1 MILFIEDR
9 AKTLL
14 MLMVL
19 GNNLHVRIKVNKIIL
34 NINTLFTLMLNII
47 IKGIIFW
54 TVDKINRVYNELVFK
69 IEINQEWKGLIPNF
83 INSLKFIKIKK
94 LLLIM

>member
-19 GNNLHVRIKVNKIIL
+19 GNNLHVRIRVNKIML

-47 IKGIIFW
+47 IKGIIF
-54 TVDKINRVYNELVFK
+54 
-69 IEINQEWKGLIPNF
+69 
-83 INSLKFIKIKK
+83 
-94 LLLIM
+94 